1 MLETIHKLLLFKLFS
16 VNGLQYKKAA
26 QLKNKLAQ
34 YYRFLSF
41 ISITVKTLNM

>member
-26 QLKNKLAQ
+26 QLKTNWLNTIVSCPSLASQ
-34 YYRFLSF
+34 
-41 ISITVKTLNM
+41 